1 MNVGF
6 YNLILKRNIYRKI
19 KEVTSQKKQFKVRKI
34 NVTVKDKRSLLLFIE
49 QFFYSWVVTFI
60 FHF

>member
-6 YNLILKRNIYRKI
+6 YNLILKGNIYRKI

-49 QFFYSWVVTFI
+49 QFFDSWVVTFI

>member
-49 QFFYSWVVTFI
+49 QFFDSWVVTFI